1 MEREKI
7 KLSLF
12 YLMLCLIILLCL
24 SNKVIAKE
32 NTPNSYNIPTD
43 CYLKVTPRKKK
54 TVLTQSSTP
63 QITVK
68 KTTKVTTK
76 KERMKKTAKK
86 NFSKTTTKTRKR
98 KKVSKNVTVSTVVE
112 TVTVTTTKILKKKG
126 SKIRT
131 VVRKTVTTVKTT
143 KTTIATSNNSININ
157 SLDRGFMISKFS
169 DIKGHVN
176 PKVYNAFD
184 ELGFTFKIDSQLK
197 TTGVFSIQNHWIK
210 LKNGRSA
217 YLLHE
222 LGHFVS
228 CLKGKNGSKIDT
240 SSEFVRIYNTE
251 KNNYVGYNKGYV
263 TRTSSEFFA
272 EAFRDY
278 TDNPIILKK
287 CCSQTYAYMEK
298 MVNSISANDIVNF
311 RNRYGW
317 CWTKN

>member
-112 TVTVTTTKILKKKG
+112 TVTVTKTKIWKK
-126 SKIRT
+126 I
-131 VVRKTVTTVKTT
+131 
-143 KTTIATSNNSININ
+143 
-157 SLDRGFMISKFS
+157 
-169 DIKGHVN
+169 
-176 PKVYNAFD
+176 
-184 ELGFTFKIDSQLK
+184 E
-197 TTGVFSIQNHWIK
+197 
-210 LKNGRSA
+210 
-217 YLLHE
+217 
-222 LGHFVS
+222 
-228 CLKGKNGSKIDT
+228 
-240 SSEFVRIYNTE
+240 
-251 KNNYVGYNKGYV
+251 
-263 TRTSSEFFA
+263 
-272 EAFRDY
+272 
-278 TDNPIILKK
+278 
-287 CCSQTYAYMEK
+287 
-298 MVNSISANDIVNF
+298 
-311 RNRYGW
+311 
-317 CWTKN
+317 